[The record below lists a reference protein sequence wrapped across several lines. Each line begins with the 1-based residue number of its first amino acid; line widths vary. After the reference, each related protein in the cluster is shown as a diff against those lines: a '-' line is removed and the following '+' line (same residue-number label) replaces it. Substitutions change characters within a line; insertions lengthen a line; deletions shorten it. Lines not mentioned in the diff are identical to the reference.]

1 MKLAGY
7 IGYWG
12 KEKHPGATAHA
23 SCMCGWKGAQDVE
36 GLVRISDVLA
46 MLDALEKIA
55 CQDSTNAAP
64 AIHTQAVILNYQQ
77 SCVNAEFMK
86 RTQ

>member
-23 SCMCGWKGAQDVE
+23 SCLCGWKGAQDVE
-36 GLVRISDVLA
+36 GLVRISDVID
-46 MLDALEKIA
+46 MLDYIWCRDTPELHIA
-55 CQDSTNAAP
+55 KQLN
-64 AIHTQAVILNYQQ
+64 ILRYQQ
-77 SCVNAEFMK
+77 SLVNAEFMK

>member
-23 SCMCGWKGAQDVE
+23 SCLCGWKGAQDVE
-36 GLVRISDVLA
+36 GLVRISDVIE
-46 MLDALEKIA
+46 MLDYIWGRDTPELHIA
-55 CQDSTNAAP
+55 KQLN
-64 AIHTQAVILNYQQ
+64 ILRYQQ
-77 SCVNAEFMK
+77 SLVNAEFMK

>member
-23 SCMCGWKGAQDVE
+23 SCMCGWKGAQEVE
-36 GLVRISDVLA
+36 GLVRISEVIA
-46 MLDALEKIA
+46 MLDTLEKIA
-55 CQDSTNAAP
+55 CQDIYGIGP
-64 AIHTQAVILNYQQ
+64 AIHNQAKILHYQQ
-77 SCVNAEFMK
+77 WCVNAEFMK